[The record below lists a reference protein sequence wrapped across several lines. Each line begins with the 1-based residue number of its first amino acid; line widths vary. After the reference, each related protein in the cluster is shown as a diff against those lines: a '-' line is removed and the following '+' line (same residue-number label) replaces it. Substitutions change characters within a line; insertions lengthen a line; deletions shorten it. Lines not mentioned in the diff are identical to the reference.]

1 MYAIVVDVVTSASVP
16 PVARHQKTIRT
27 KKYSAIIIGAITV
40 LFDLLFQKS
49 ILAVRQN
56 SLYRHLMKFRSVE

>member
-1 MYAIVVDVVTSASVP
+1 MDVVTSASVP

-40 LFDLLFQKS
+40 LFDLDYFKQN

-56 SLYRHLMKFRSVE
+56 SLYRHPMKFRSVE